1 MDAGNSSRDWRDL
14 WREIQAQGL
23 FIACGGVLYTSLTLL
38 LDRLGM
44 MPADG
49 FETARF
55 CYNIATGLFG
65 IGIGLA
71 GAVCQRRSARRK
83 I

>member
-14 WREIQAQGL
+14 WREIKAQGL
-23 FIACGGVLYTSLTLL
+23 FIAFGGVLYTSLTLL
-38 LDRLGM
+38 LDRLGV

-65 IGIGLA
+65 IGLGLT
-71 GAVCQRRSARRK
+71 GAVCQLRSARRK